1 MSVLVW
7 WTVLL
12 KGRVK
17 GVRLGNVNWRR
28 SVLSFP
34 IVDEGRI
41 SKATFILYDGKYRKV
56 RGDTAGSNMVKGC
69 VRNESSPGVMRDQVC
84 ELTFC
89 IQTKRKAIVR
99 VGNGDVQ
106 VGCGNL
112 DVQYG

>member
-34 IVDEGRI
+34 IVDEG
-41 SKATFILYDGKYRKV
+41 
-56 RGDTAGSNMVKGC
+56 GDTAGSNMVKGC
-69 VRNESSPGVMRDQVC
+69 VRNESSPGVMRDQV
-84 ELTFC
+84 
-89 IQTKRKAIVR
+89 
-99 VGNGDVQ
+99 GNGDVQ